1 LVTGGS
7 ADAIRNVL
15 GRRGAV
21 FFTDIVRDVGGFPVQ
36 VLDTLWEM
44 VWAGEVTNDTIE
56 PLRSRMRPT
65 RRTEASRRHVRVAR
79 EALPGSEGRWSLR
92 ASRGSVRPG
101 DPDYETERRMAL
113 TRALLDRYGVVT
125 REAAHAEAVAGGFAV
140 VYDVLKALENQGRVR
155 RGYFVEGRGG
165 AQFAVPG
172 ADDRLRTLRD
182 EDDTRAAI
190 ILAATDPANA
200 WGALLDWPEPVG
212 AARPQRAAGARVV
225 LRDGALL
232 GWLGRGEHPLLAF
245 LPGEEGSRA
254 AAAQAL
260 ATALGNLVDGRG
272 RRALLIST
280 VDGIAA
286 GRSPLAPY
294 FIRAGFVATM
304 QGLLK
309 RIALV
314 HEPLPVGP

>member
-1 LVTGGS
+1 
-7 ADAIRNVL
+7 
-15 GRRGAV
+15 
-21 FFTDIVRDVGGFPVQ
+21 
-36 VLDTLWEM
+36 
-44 VWAGEVTNDTIE
+44 
-56 PLRSRMRPT
+56 
-65 RRTEASRRHVRVAR
+65 
-79 EALPGSEGRWSLR
+79 
-92 ASRGSVRPG
+92 
-101 DPDYETERRMAL
+101 
-113 TRALLDRYGVVT
+113 
-125 REAAHAEAVAGGFAV
+125 

-155 RGYFVEGRGG
+155 RGYFVQGRGG

-172 ADDRLRTLRD
+172 ADDRLRALRD

-212 AARPQRAAGARVV
+212 AARPQRAAGARVA

-232 GWLGRGEHPLLAF
+232 GWLGRGEHPLLTF
-245 LPGEEGSRA
+245 LPDEEGSRA

-260 ATALGNLVDGRG
+260 ATALGNLVDGRR

-286 GRSPLAPY
+286 GQSPLAPH

-304 QGLLK
+304 QGLFK

-314 HEPLPVGP
+314 HQPLPVGP